1 MPHRD
6 TTNCFPKA
14 AHEPCALTGAA
25 ALLQDISDEDILP
38 GFVLTSR
45 GETACPAVRR
55 FEAQLRV
62 VELLEHKS
70 IFSAGYTAILHVHAA
85 AEECVILELTSA
97 IDKKTG
103 VLTQ

>member
-1 MPHRD
+1 M
-6 TTNCFPKA
+6 
-14 AHEPCALTGAA
+14 
-25 ALLQDISDEDILP
+25 
-38 GFVLTSR
+38 
-45 GETACPAVRR
+45 ACPAVRR

-85 AEECVILELTSA
+85 AEECVIVELTSA

-103 VLTQ
+103 LCAI